1 MFVSSSNDLPHSVCV
16 LVQPQT
22 PGRASHRLLLPESA
36 ELARDRP
43 VRLLLTSGHGL
54 LQFRVLIASVPPP
67 CGEDDSDEDDEQQDA
82 DACADDDDQHCGV
95 EFVGV

>member
-16 LVQPQT
+16 FVQPHT
-22 PGRASHRLLLPESA
+22 PRRSSHRLLLPESA
-36 ELARDRP
+36 ELARYRP
-43 VRLLLTSGHGL
+43 VCLLLTSGHGL

-67 CGEDDSDEDDEQQDA
+67 GGEDDSDEDDEKEDA
-82 DACADDDDQHCGV
+82 DACADDDDEHGGV